1 MKIFELYNPNMKREE
16 FDLNDDLI
24 FFMRND
30 PQFYRGEYHPFLQKF
45 KRHCEAGRGVR
56 PAAFAPIVQKAFEH
70 YKNTFPVEGMEQ
82 QLSRPALEEIC
93 DKLQGEET
101 NFYHDEKQRATEKKD
116 DPTRTI

>member
-56 PAAFAPIVQKAFEH
+56 PAAFAPVGH
-70 YKNTFPVEGMEQ
+70 TNGCTGGGS
-82 QLSRPALEEIC
+82 LS
-93 DKLQGEET
+93 GT
-101 NFYHDEKQRATEKKD
+101 NAYYYTMGAGCSVWPGYDYG
-116 DPTRTI
+116 